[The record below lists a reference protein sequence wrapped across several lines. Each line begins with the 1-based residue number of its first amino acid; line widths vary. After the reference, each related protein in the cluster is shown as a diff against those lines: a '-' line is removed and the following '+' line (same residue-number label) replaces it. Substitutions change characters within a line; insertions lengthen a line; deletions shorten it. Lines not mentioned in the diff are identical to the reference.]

1 MARANDQST
10 HIDETM
16 ERIRELNERVLEAG
30 RASGQGF
37 LDAYEQSM
45 RSFADL
51 QDRTGDASNIQWFT
65 EVAKAQAEFTRQMTK
80 ASADAA
86 RKLMT

>member
-1 MARANDQST
+1 
-10 HIDETM
+10 
-16 ERIRELNERVLEAG
+16 
-30 RASGQGF
+30 
-37 LDAYEQSM
+37 M

-51 QDRTGDASNIQWFT
+51 QDRTGDASTTQWFT